1 MSDDKKLL
9 EELHSALVSTL
20 LEKIRAGEATAA
32 DFGVARQ
39 LLKDNGIDCSPSK
52 GSPMTKLY
60 EILPFDP
67 ARDDQVS
74 N

>member
-1 MSDDKKLL
+1 MASDKLL
-9 EELHSALVSTL
+9 RELFDSLIQDLSNRIKNGT
-20 LEKIRAGEATAA
+20 ATAA
-32 DFGVARQ
+32 DLGVARQ

-52 GSPMTKLY
+52 GSPVSKLY

-67 ARDDQVS
+67 AQDDQVA